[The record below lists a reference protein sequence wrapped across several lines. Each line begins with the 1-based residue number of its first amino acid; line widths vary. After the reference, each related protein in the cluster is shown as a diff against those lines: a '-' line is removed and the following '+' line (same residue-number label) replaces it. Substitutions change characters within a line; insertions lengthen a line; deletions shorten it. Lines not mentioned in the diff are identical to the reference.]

1 MYRRGKYQDWTGR
14 VGAHLLGAALLWLGV
29 AASAQ
34 AAEAFTIERY
44 DTVIRV
50 REDSS
55 IAVQE
60 WIEVD
65 FGSNE
70 RHGIFRTLPT
80 KAKTSTGANRSIR
93 VRDVAVRDGEE
104 VSVPFEL
111 TRGWGDLEVKVG
123 DPDRTVTGRQ
133 TYELTYVVD
142 GALNFFDDHAEF
154 YWNATGTDWDTSI
167 RLPTA
172 SVILPRSAEPLTAQ
186 AFQGAAGSAEAAN
199 ASAKGEAFG
208 FSATR
213 PLEPGEGF
221 TVVAGWPLGVVKPPS
236 VWTRAWWFVADNGV
250 LALPLLVLVWLV
262 WFTRRYGKDP
272 FGRGTI
278 APEFAPPKRLSLL
291 EQAALRDER
300 LQARD
305 LAALIVSWAVGGYL
319 IIEEPKKGELVLV
332 RKQTLS
338 GQSAAEHKFFD
349 AIFAK
354 GKDGRVT
361 MKELAGTLESSA
373 STLRDA
379 VFMGLV
385 EKGYFTANPQTV
397 RAWWIGGGVFLMLPG
412 WFLGAL
418 LGLPWLIAF
427 VVSGLL
433 VIGASWLM
441 PKRTREGVL
450 AKEQVEGFELYL
462 KTAERYRMEF
472 YEKEKLF
479 ERYLPYAMA
488 FGVATIWA
496 KAFGDIAKAAP
507 NWYSGYYGT
516 HWLPVDFSRG
526 LERGIGGG
534 MSAAVTTAG
543 SGGSGFSGGGVGGGF
558 GGGGG
563 GSW

>member
-1 MYRRGKYQDWTGR
+1 MGR
-14 VGAHLLGAALLWLGV
+14 VGVYLLGAALLWLG
-29 AASAQ
+29 ATASAQ

-65 FGSNE
+65 FGGNE

-80 KAKTSTGANRSIR
+80 KAQMSTGANRSIR
-93 VRDVAVRDGEE
+93 VRDVAVHDGYGAAIP
-104 VSVPFEL
+104 VEL
-111 TRGWGDLEVKVG
+111 SRGWGEFNVKIG
-123 DPDRTVTGRQ
+123 DSDRTVTGRQ

-142 GALNFFDDHAEF
+142 GALNFFDDHAEL
-154 YWNATGTDWDTSI
+154 YWNATGTGWDTSI

-172 SVILPRSAEPLTAQ
+172 SVILPRSAESLTAQ
-186 AFQGAAGSAEAAN
+186 AFQGVAGGSEVAN

-213 PLEPGEGF
+213 SLEPGEGF
-221 TVVAGWPLGVVKPPS
+221 TVIAGWPLGVVAPPS
-236 VWTRAWWFVADNGV
+236 AWTRAWWFVADNGI
-250 LALPLLVLVWLV
+250 LALPLFVIAWLV
-262 WFTRRYGKDP
+262 WYIRRYGKDP

-291 EQAALRDER
+291 EQAALRDEQ

-319 IIEEPKKGELVLV
+319 VIEEPKKGKLTLV
-332 RKQTLS
+332 RKQALF

-354 GKDGRVT
+354 GRDGRVT
-361 MKELAGTLESSA
+361 PKELAGTLESSA
-373 STLRDA
+373 SALCDA
-379 VFMGLV
+379 VFTGLV
-385 EKGYFTANPQTV
+385 EKGYFTANPQIV
-397 RAWWIGGGVFLMLPG
+397 RGWWIGGGVLLMLPG
-412 WFLGAL
+412 LFLGAIF
-418 LGLPWLIAF
+418 GLPWLIAF

-433 VIGASWLM
+433 MIGASWLM

-472 YEKEKLF
+472 YEKEKIF

-496 KAFGDIAKAAP
+496 KAFGDIAQAAP
-507 NWYSGYYGT
+507 SWYSGYYGT

-526 LERGIGGG
+526 LERGIGGA
-534 MSAAVTTAG
+534 MNAAVTTAG